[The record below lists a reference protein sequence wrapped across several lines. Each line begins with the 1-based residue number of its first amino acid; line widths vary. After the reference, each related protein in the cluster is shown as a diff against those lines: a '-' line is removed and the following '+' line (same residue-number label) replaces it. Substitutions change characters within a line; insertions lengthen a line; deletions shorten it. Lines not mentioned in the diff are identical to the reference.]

1 MVWKVFFPL
10 THPSFIGVKERVA
23 TAILKLGVCSIA
35 VDGWSDYNS
44 MPTLAF
50 TVLVPNGNGYLF
62 RFERL
67 TEREDA
73 QFLQSKVEAV
83 VSDLKTLGLAFFF
96 F

>member
-1 MVWKVFFPL
+1 
-10 THPSFIGVKERVA
+10 
-23 TAILKLGVCSIA
+23 
-35 VDGWSDYNS
+35 

-96 F
+96 FEVLSHGPLEGLEKYFERFPKEFTKDFK